1 MLPLLLA
8 LAAAPPA
15 PLPALAPAPPQE
27 RRGDPNAYPR
37 EANFAECL
45 SHAKVDA
52 PEELFDV
59 LRVVDGDTIWIERE
73 GERVKLR
80 LLSLDTEE
88 KWMESGGVSA
98 SKPSTRYGDVATGW
112 VQGFFTPRTPD
123 AGPVRVGLRFPGDEE
138 RFDVYGRLLCHVVT
152 EEGIDF
158 NVLAVRLGLS
168 PYFNKY
174 GHSRIDH
181 AAFVEAQR
189 LARRERRG
197 VWAPETNAGGAKR
210 PYERLLPWWSARA
223 EAIDVFRAKAVKS
236 PLKFVE
242 ADAPDA
248 LQAALDA
255 GGKGVTVLALVDR
268 FFDEDDGSRTV
279 LLRSGDRRRAVRV
292 RIEPSD
298 FAAMEEVDLEGSMA
312 DFRQNYLLVTGDLVR
327 GERGFDLRGV
337 EPGDWRRAGP
347 EPVVPATPEEDGGGG
362 GR

>member
-15 PLPALAPAPPQE
+15 PVPAAPAPLQE
-27 RRGDPNAYPR
+27 RQGDPNAYPR
-37 EANFAECL
+37 RANFAACL
-45 SHAKVDA
+45 AHANVGA

-123 AGPVRVGLRFPGDEE
+123 AGPVRVGLRFPDGDE
-138 RFDVYGRLLCHVVT
+138 RFDVYGRLLCHVIT

-158 NVLAVRLGLS
+158 NLLAVRLGLS

-174 GHSRIDH
+174 GNSRIDH
-181 AAFVEAQR
+181 AAFAEAQR
-189 LARRERRG
+189 LARREKRG
-197 VWAPETNAGGAKR
+197 VWSPETNEGGARR
-210 PYERLLPWWSARA
+210 PYARLLPWWDARA
-223 EAIDVFRAKAVKS
+223 EALDAFRAQAADA

-255 GGKGVTVLALVDR
+255 GGTGVTVLALVDR

-292 RIEPSD
+292 HIQPED

-312 DFRQNYLLVTGDLVR
+312 DFRQNYLLVTGDLVQ

-337 EPGDWRRAGP
+337 EPSDWRRAGP
-347 EPVVPATPEEDGGGG
+347 EPVVPDGPEGEGDGR